1 MTLLGPC
8 YFRADGPRCA
18 PVGRAILVIAVTI
31 CVGLTISP
39 ANAATSS
46 VQNDATLVRELAN
59 ELNAARLKAGLPGL
73 RYSPGLA
80 AAATLR
86 ARQLAAQGWA
96 DTPLAGRALTRRVGR
111 FYPSRSGA
119 RALGEL
125 VLWSAG
131 YICGQAVV
139 AHWLKAERDKARLMG
154 AAWREAGIA
163 AVRLPNG
170 HRFAVIELGVR

>member
-1 MTLLGPC
+1 MTLLGAC
-8 YFRADGPRCA
+8 FLRA
-18 PVGRAILVIAVTI
+18 GRPLYAAVRGAILVIAVTI

-39 ANAATSS
+39 ANAATS

-59 ELNAARLKAGLPGL
+59 ELNGVRLKAGLPGL
-73 RYSPGLA
+73 RYSPALA

-96 DTPLAGRALTRRVGR
+96 DTPLAGRALTQRIGR
-111 FYPSRSGA
+111 FYPQRSGA
-119 RALGEL
+119 RAMGEL

-131 YICGQAVV
+131 YICGQAVL
-139 AHWLKAERDKARLMG
+139 AHWLNAERDKARLMG
-154 AAWREAGIA
+154 AGWREAGIA

-170 HRFAVIELGVR
+170 HRFAVIELGAR

>member
-1 MTLLGPC
+1 MTLLGAC
-8 YFRADGPRCA
+8 FLRAGGPLCA
-18 PVGRAILVIAVTI
+18 PVRGVILVLAVTI
-31 CVGLTISP
+31 CVSLTISP

-59 ELNAARLKAGLPGL
+59 ELNMVRLKSGLPGL
-73 RYSPGLA
+73 RYSPALA
-80 AAATLR
+80 AAATMR

-96 DTPLAGRALTRRVGR
+96 DKSLEGRTLTRRIGR
-111 FYPSRSGA
+111 FYPQRSGA
-119 RALGEL
+119 RAMGEL

-139 AHWLKAERDKARLMG
+139 AHGLKAERDKARLLG
-154 AAWREAGIA
+154 AGWREAGIA